1 MQRTHYDSDHED
13 YRGTVRE
20 FLAREVEPHFLQW
33 EEDRLIDRAS
43 YVAAASTPTGEAS
56 SRTSWVGTSEV

>member
-1 MQRTHYDSDHED
+1 MQRRHFESDHED

-20 FLAREVEPHFLQW
+20 FLAREVEPHYLQW

-43 YVAAASTPTGEAS
+43 YIAASGPISTSRREAFA
-56 SRTSWVGTSEV
+56 V